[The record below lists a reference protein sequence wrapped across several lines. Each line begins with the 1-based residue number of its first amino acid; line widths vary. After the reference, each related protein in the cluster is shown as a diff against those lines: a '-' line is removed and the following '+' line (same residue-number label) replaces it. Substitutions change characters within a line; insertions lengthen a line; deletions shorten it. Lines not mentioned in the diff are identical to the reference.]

1 MEEKKMKKYCFVL
14 VLSFIVSLMSTV
26 CFVSAA
32 VAGSITAD
40 FDTTGITSVGQIIT
54 ATVSVSEITNL
65 AGYQVNLVYDPAIL
79 QPVKVSSQGE
89 VSAYGVSTVPDDG
102 ILLKNANFTPF
113 AIASND
119 LNKGVLNFGKAYLGL
134 DTYRK
139 SGIAEKSGSVAVVK
153 FKVLQVNSTKIAF
166 AKTPTMPVADNGV
179 SLFDWD
185 SKEVSGYT
193 VIQPG
198 QLATSTAIM
207 YGDVDGSNMVDVIDY
222 SLMKQY
228 LLTKITDF
236 PSPNGKLAADV
247 DGDGQI
253 TVLDFSLIKKYLL
266 GVINKFPAQK

>member
-1 MEEKKMKKYCFVL
+1 
-14 VLSFIVSLMSTV
+14 MSSI

-32 VAGSITAD
+32 VTGPITAD
-40 FDTTGITSVGQIIT
+40 FDTAGITSVGQIIT
-54 ATVSVSEITNL
+54 ATVNVSEITNF

-79 QPVKVSSQGE
+79 QPVKVSSEGA
-89 VSAYGVSTVPDDG
+89 VSAYAGSTVPDDG
-102 ILLKNANFTPF
+102 TLLKNGNFTPF

-139 SGIAEKSGSVAVVK
+139 SGIAEKTGSVAVIK
-153 FKVLQVNSTKIAF
+153 FKVLQVNNTNITF
-166 AKTPTMPVADNGV
+166 AQTPTMPGTDNGV

-185 SKEVSGYT
+185 SKAISGYT
-193 VIQPG
+193 VIQPQ
-198 QLATSTAIM
+198 QLTTSTAII
-207 YGDVDGSNMVDVIDY
+207 YGDVDGSSIIDAIDY

-236 PSPNGKLAADV
+236 PASNGKLAADV

-253 TVLDFSLIKKYLL
+253 TALDLSLIKQYLL
-266 GVINKFPAQK
+266 GIINKFPAQK